1 MVAHGLSSV
10 STGGG
15 EFRGPGL
22 AVLDLLFS
30 VLVDVLS
37 KVHEHED
44 GDDGAKALL
53 HGFEN
58 SFCFHDVV
66 VLKC

>member
-1 MVAHGLSSV
+1 M
-10 STGGG
+10 STGGD

-44 GDDGAKALL
+44 GDDGAEALL
-53 HGFEN
+53 HGFEYF
-58 SFCFHDVV
+58 SCFHNVV
-66 VLKC
+66 CVKVLIII